1 MSEHAVNKITTHYEG
16 PVLHIHKSWFTF
28 KSLIILA
35 VYFQLIQLFGMV
47 IHHNVLPREYTTFFT
62 VHYFVFSWLI
72 LAYLFFATFLNHS
85 ILIINDNMLIKYNA
99 PLPWKTKKIIHL
111 HLIANAYPSACKIQ
125 SEMEG
130 EKIKHY
136 ALILETLEGESLTL
150 LKGVET
156 KEDIDFIVNKIKEK
170 LIKQDAVNT
179 ASVTQPRP
187 SFFQ

>member
-16 PVLHIHKSWFTF
+16 HVLHIHKSWFTF

-35 VYFQLIQLFGMV
+35 VYFQLIQIIGML
-47 IHHNVLPREYTTFFT
+47 IHHNVLPREYTPFFT

-72 LAYLFFATFLNHS
+72 LAYLFFATFVNHS

-99 PLPWKTKKIIHL
+99 PLPWGTKKIIYLNQITHV
-111 HLIANAYPSACKIQ
+111 YPSASKIQ

-136 ALILETLEGESLTL
+136 ALVLDTLEGDSQTV

-170 LIKQDAVNT
+170 LIKLDAVD
-179 ASVTQPRP
+179 ASSVTQPRP